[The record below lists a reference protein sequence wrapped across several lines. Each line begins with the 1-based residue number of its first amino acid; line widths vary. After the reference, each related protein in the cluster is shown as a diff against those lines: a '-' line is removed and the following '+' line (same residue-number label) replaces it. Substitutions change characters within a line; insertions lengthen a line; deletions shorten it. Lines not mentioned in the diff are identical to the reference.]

1 MILLPLFMRPVLLL
15 MRRGLV
21 HVVAEVAAYVAAA
34 RFFVWFYFWL
44 CLGGAVTLLLMR
56 WGLFAPLTP
65 RKANRCFGRDYP
77 GKAKCGLG
85 LIP

>member
-21 HVVAEVAAYVAAA
+21 HVVAGVAAYVAAA
-34 RFFVWFYFWL
+34 RFAGFYFWS
-44 CLGGAVTLLLMR
+44 CLGGAMTLLLMR

-65 RKANRCFGRDYP
+65 RKANRCFGRDCP
-77 GKAKCGLG
+77 GKAKCGLD

>member
-34 RFFVWFYFWL
+34 RFAGLCFWL

-56 WGLFAPLTP
+56 WGLCAPFTP
-65 RKANRCFGRDYP
+65 RKANRCFGRDCP